1 MESAR
6 SSDPLSSHETVQEL
20 TTNTLAQ
27 RAVMRVATSFKRP
40 FSDTDLYDK
49 YKMLYSEAPPRNVIA
64 RLRRTLED
72 RGLVE
77 RVGMQVG
84 PSHPTKRLLHFVVP
98 SNVNVAEYRA
108 ASPMANV
115 EVPKLHHFRLV
126 VDRGEIRLIN
136 PHTNRVGP
144 AREQWDLDVL
154 MKQVQ
159 LFGLASTAPGKHQDV
174 KETKKRVF

>member
-20 TTNTLAQ
+20 AANSAAQ
-27 RAVMRVATSFKRP
+27 RSVMRVAATFKRP

-49 YKMLYSEAPPRNVIA
+49 YNLMYKDSPPRNVIA

-72 RGLVE
+72 RGLLQ

-84 PSHPTKRLLHFVVP
+84 PAHPTKRLLHFVV
-98 SNVNVAEYRA
+98 SDSVNVAEYRA
-108 ASPMANV
+108 ASPMASV
-115 EVPKLHHFRLV
+115 EPPKLHHFRLV

-136 PHTNRVGP
+136 PYTNRVGP
-144 AREQWDLDVL
+144 ARDQWDLDVL

-159 LFGLASTAPGKHQDV
+159 LFGLASTVPGKHQDV